1 MSEELIKARPEE
13 EEDISVQESDSEN
26 ESQSGSSQ
34 SGSTKSGTSE
44 DSSEEES
51 SDEEG
56 EYEIDLSDNDIY
68 KGIYSFFEDEEG
80 NTILDYI
87 NLLHNEL
94 IGVNENLKNV
104 RLIRKDMTR
113 IADSLEKL
121 VTLKVSE
128 MEEKKIK
135 REQKK

>member
-1 MSEELIKARPEE
+1 MSEEIIKARPEE

-128 MEEKKIK
+128 MEEKKMK

>member
-128 MEEKKIK
+128 MEEKKMK